1 MEAEGEEGGVGFG
14 FVAFFEG
21 FEEVDPVG
29 GVGGEGGVL
38 GEEVFGAGEGP
49 AGFLEV
55 VDLGEEVGGGGGGA
69 GVGGAGVAE
78 RQAVG
83 RSFSIEPSWF

>member
-1 MEAEGEEGGVGFG
+1 VEAEGGAGFG
-14 FVAFFEG
+14 FIAFFEG

-55 VDLGEEVGGGGGGA
+55 VDLGEDVGGGGGGA